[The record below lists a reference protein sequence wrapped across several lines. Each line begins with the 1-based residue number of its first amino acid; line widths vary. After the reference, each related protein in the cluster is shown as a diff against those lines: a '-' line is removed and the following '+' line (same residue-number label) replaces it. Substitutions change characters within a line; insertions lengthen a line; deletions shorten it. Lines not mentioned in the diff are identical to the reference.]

1 MNRHVV
7 IVAAGTGGHVMPGL
21 ALADEMRARGW
32 TVSWIGTRRGMEKDL
47 VQQHGIALDLL
58 DFSGLRGKGVMG
70 ALLGGFKLLQA
81 MWQCVRILRLRRPAV
96 VFGTGGYV
104 CIPAGMMASLLG
116 KKLVLLNA
124 DAAWLMS
131 NRFLRSLADRIAF
144 GFSGKDAAAGVYT
157 GNPVRAEVAQVPV
170 PAERFAD
177 RSGPLKVLVIG
188 GSLGAMVLNETIP
201 CALALMAPDQR
212 PQVIHQTGQRHLDS
226 VRAAY
231 AEQGQTAEVVPF
243 IDDMA
248 SAYASADLVIC
259 RAGAITVSELCAAGV
274 ASVLV
279 PLRISTTAHQVH
291 NAEWL
296 AQQGACL
303 HLPQAELT
311 PARMA
316 ELLRSLDRP
325 RLLHMAERAR
335 LQSRPQAAQAVA
347 DLIEEVCP

>member
-32 TVSWIGTRRGMEKDL
+32 TVSWIGTRTGMEKDL
-47 VQQHGIALDLL
+47 VRQHGIALDLI

-70 ALLGGFKLLQA
+70 AFLGGLKLLQA

-144 GFSGKDAAAGVYT
+144 GFSGKDAAAGVCT

-170 PAERFAD
+170 PAERFAS
-177 RSGPLKVLVIG
+177 RSGPLKVLVMG
-188 GSLGAMVLNETIP
+188 GSLGAMVLNETVP
-201 CALALMAPDQR
+201 RALALIEPQQR
-212 PQVIHQTGQRHLDS
+212 PQVIHQAGQRHLES

-231 AEQGQTAEVVPF
+231 AEQGLSAEVVPF

-248 SAYASADLVIC
+248 SAYAVADLVIC
-259 RAGAITVSELCAAGV
+259 RAGAMTVSELCAAGV

-279 PLRISTTAHQVH
+279 PLRLSTTAHQVH

-296 AQQGACL
+296 AQQQACV

-311 PARMA
+311 PLRLADILRSFDRACLLEMA
-316 ELLRSLDRP
+316 E
-325 RLLHMAERAR
+325 HAR
-335 LQSRPQAAQAVA
+335 QQGKPQATQTVA
-347 DLIEEVCP
+347 TVIEEVCQ